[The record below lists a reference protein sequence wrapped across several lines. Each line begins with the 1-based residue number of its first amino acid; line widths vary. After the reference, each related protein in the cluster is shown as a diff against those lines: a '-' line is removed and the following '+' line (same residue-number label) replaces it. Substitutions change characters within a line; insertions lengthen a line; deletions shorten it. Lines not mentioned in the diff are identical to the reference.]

1 MCTYVQICVFVYFHP
16 VSESVVTQLGS
27 AQTQTHH
34 LNQNKYIL
42 TRSSQAGIV
51 YASAN
56 RLVSE
61 SVWSSGEFEQKTF
74 ISEFLFFLREHVH
87 VMYTA
92 YVNKDLF

>member
-16 VSESVVTQLGS
+16 VSKSVVTQLGS

-42 TRSSQAGIV
+42 TRSSQAGRQAGIV
-51 YASAN
+51 YASVN

-61 SVWSSGEFEQKTF
+61 SVWRTGEFE
-74 ISEFLFFLREHVH
+74 
-87 VMYTA
+87 
-92 YVNKDLF
+92 